1 MPGIMGKKL
10 RRWEFFGWIGVGLLG
25 PWLHFAYD
33 WSGGNRIIAAFSAV
47 NESIWEH
54 MKILFWPL
62 LLLAAAELPVF
73 VKHYRNFLAIK
84 ATAIISALALIPV
97 LYYTYAGIWG
107 QTLAA
112 VDIAIYYIAA
122 AASGVITCVFAGKGK
137 LVGPWKQALA
147 GILLAVLA
155 ALFIWFTYDPPAIGI
170 FREAMNCLQRR

>member
-97 LYYTYAGIWG
+97 LYYTYAGDLG
-107 QTLAA
+107 T
-112 VDIAIYYIAA
+112 D
-122 AASGVITCVFAGKGK
+122 SGGGGYRYLLYRRGSIRCNNLCVCGKGK
-137 LVGPWKQALA
+137 TGGAMETGAGRDPTCGSCGAFHLVYL
-147 GILLAVLA
+147 
-155 ALFIWFTYDPPAIGI
+155 
-170 FREAMNCLQRR
+170 